1 MLTADINV
9 FFSPLYLDNYN
20 NNSNMNTKNPF
31 PFCRITMEAAIPAV
45 ILLGKGPFK
54 AFRLRAYSPRTDF

>member
-1 MLTADINV
+1 
-9 FFSPLYLDNYN
+9 LYLDNYN

-54 AFRLRAYSPRTDF
+54 AFRVRAYSLRTDF